1 MQPAVAGPCGR
12 TRHDP
17 DSPPEPTP
25 MTVPT
30 RTTLSA
36 AAALLALLAG
46 LPAHAQRTDA
56 EWLENCRENSGRW
69 NGNRA
74 QFCEVRPS
82 TLRAGGALTVDGG
95 QNGGASVRGWDG
107 DEIRVSARIQAQA
120 ASQEQ
125 AREIARRVTI
135 RTDGGNIRATGPEQG
150 RGTSWSVVYDI
161 QVPRRQDV
169 SVTAHNGP
177 VSVEGVSGRMRL
189 RAQHGPVSLRRV
201 GGSVHA
207 RVQNGPLSV
216 VLDGPRWSG
225 EGLDAEAQNGPVS
238 VTIPRGYSAEL
249 EVGTVNGPVSMDL
262 PLSDGYRSGR
272 RVKTTLGSGGPPV
285 RVVTTNGPATVRRES
300 R

>member
-1 MQPAVAGPCGR
+1 
-12 TRHDP
+12 
-17 DSPPEPTP
+17 
-25 MTVPT
+25 MTVTT

-56 EWLENCRENSGRW
+56 EWLENCRENNERW
-69 NGNRA
+69 NGSRA
-74 QFCEVRPS
+74 HFCEVRPS
-82 TLRAGGALTVDGG
+82 TLRAGGPLSVDGG

-107 DEIRVSARIQAQA
+107 SDVRVSARVQTHAPT
-120 ASQEQ
+120 ERE
-125 AREIARRVTI
+125 AREIARQVTV
-135 RTDGGNIRATGPEQG
+135 RTDGGSLRATGPEHG
-150 RGTSWSVVYDI
+150 RGRSWSVMFEV
-161 QVPRRQDV
+161 QVPRRHDV

-177 VSVEGVSGRMRL
+177 IAVEGVSGRMTL
-189 RAQHGPVSLRRV
+189 RAQNGPISLRRV
-201 GGSVHA
+201 GGAVNA

-225 EGLDAEAQNGPVS
+225 QGLDAESQNGPVS
-238 VTIPRGYSAEL
+238 LTIPGGYSAEL

-262 PLSDGYRSGR
+262 PLSGGYRSGR

-285 RVVTTNGPATVRRES
+285 RVVTTNGPASVRRES